1 MFRFSVRPNQA
12 HLIDWREWGPEAFQE
27 SQDQNKPVMVFLA
40 AFWCGFCQRM
50 DETSL
55 SEDDTISLLNAF
67 FIPIRVEESQRP
79 DVDLRY
85 NQGGWPTVIFMSPG
99 GSHLFSVNFMEPEPF
114 INLLVKVV
122 TLHQQGEAIVEPA
135 QAQAS
140 ADDDSAADN
149 DRAPLGPAIVA
160 EIAGMVEGLADTVN
174 GGYGAQF
181 KFLHP
186 EANDFLLYLYET
198 SGESS
203 HLDHVRFTLAK
214 MRGSKTFDAEDGGFY
229 RYSSK
234 ADWSEPHP
242 EKLLDDQAALISNH
256 LSAFLLTQDPSHRE
270 TAMGLIEYLDTT
282 LSRGQAGLF
291 QGCQDYVREDR
302 DSSSSAMLSVI
313 DEYLYCDANAR
324 AVTAYLDAWW
334 ILGLEGCRE
343 RAKEVLDLLWETLRG
358 PDGAMH
364 HYWDGKALVPG
375 LLGDATETGLALL
388 HAYSTLHED
397 TYLRRAESLAESI
410 AQRHRDPEGG
420 FHDISISGPA
430 SLSRPMKVL
439 AQNARLAA
447 FFVKLADLTGEEA
460 HREQAVWALKSFPN
474 AHRNYGAFAAG
485 FGHSLARLLSLPVIA
500 TVVGTPGDPSVIEMA
515 QAALT
520 QLNWGDLVLQF
531 REDQYVPSAKIEI
544 QTEGRPVHTV
554 SEPSALTHGLMLEL
568 GRS

>member
-27 SQDQNKPVMVFLA
+27 AQDQNKLVMVFLA

-55 SEDDTISLLNAF
+55 SEDDTIALLNAF

-85 NQGGWPTVIFMSPG
+85 NQGGWPTVIFVSPDG
-99 GSHLFSVNFMEPEPF
+99 GHLLSVNFMEPEPF

-122 TLHQQGEAIVEPA
+122 TLHQQGEAIVKPA
-135 QAQAS
+135 EAQAS
-140 ADDDSAADN
+140 TDDASVADT
-149 DRAPLGPAIVA
+149 DRAPLGSDIVA
-160 EIAGMVEGLADTVN
+160 EIVGIVEGLADTAN

-198 SGESS
+198 NGEPS
-203 HLDHVRFTLAK
+203 HLDHVKFTLDK
-214 MRGSKTFDAEDGGFY
+214 MRDSKTFDSEGGGFF

-242 EKLLDDQAALISNH
+242 EKLLDDQAALLSNH
-256 LSAFLLTQDPSHRE
+256 LRTYLLTQNPSYRE
-270 TAMGLIEYLDTT
+270 IAIGLVEYLDNI
-282 LSRGQAGLF
+282 LSKGPGGLF
-291 QGCQDYVREDR
+291 QGCQDYVREVR

-324 AVTAYLDAWW
+324 TVPAYLDAWW
-334 ILGLEGCRE
+334 ILGLNGCRE
-343 RAKEVLDLLWETLRG
+343 RAKEVLDLLWEKLRG
-358 PDGAMH
+358 PDGTMY
-364 HYWDGKALVPG
+364 HYWNRQALVPG

-410 AQRHRDPEGG
+410 TRRHRDPGGG
-420 FHDISISGPA
+420 FNDISVSGPA
-430 SLSRPMKVL
+430 NLSRPMKVL
-439 AQNARLAA
+439 AQNARLAG
-447 FFVKLADLTGEEA
+447 FFVNLADLTGEES
-460 HREQAVWALKSFPN
+460 HRGLAVWALKAFPN

-485 FGHSLARLLSLPVIA
+485 FGHSLARLLSLPVIV
-500 TVVGTPGDPSVIEMA
+500 TVVGSPGEASVIEMA

-520 QLNWGDLVLQF
+520 QLGWEDLVLQF
-531 REDQYVPSAKIEI
+531 REDQDLPSAQAEI
-544 QTEGRPVHTV
+544 RAGGRPVHTV
-554 SEPSALTHGLMLEL
+554 NQASDLTHNLIMEL
-568 GRS
+568 GRI